1 MIKTLDSILN
11 LIFPKSCE
19 FCSRQIQNPY
29 RFCDFCLNNIDYTP
43 TYNKDSSNMTEKILF
58 GKIPIEFGYSLF
70 YFEEQ
75 KISQAMI
82 HSLKYKSNKRIGVLL
97 GKKIGKGLLRVPI
110 IDTVDLI
117 IPVPIHHKRKFI
129 RGYNQSEVIAKG
141 MSEILNIKIEQNF
154 IKKNTNNKSQTKL
167 SAKNRVYNNKNLFN
181 CSNKI
186 SPKHILIIDDV
197 ITTGNTIENMCKC
210 ILNKHPNIKI
220 SIACLGIAKSN
231 K

>member
-1 MIKTLDSILN
+1 MIKALDSILN
-11 LIFPKSCE
+11 LIFPKRCE
-19 FCSRQIQNPY
+19 FCSRQIHNHY

-43 TYNKDSSNMTEKILF
+43 PYNKGFSNVTEKLLF

-82 HSLKYKSNKRIGVLL
+82 HSLKYKSNKKIGVLL
-97 GKKIGKGLLRVPI
+97 GEKIGKELLRVPI
-110 IDTVDLI
+110 IETVDFI

-129 RGYNQSEVIAKG
+129 RGYNQSEIIAKG
-141 MSEILNIKIEQNF
+141 MSQILNIKIERGF
-154 IKKNTNNKSQTKL
+154 IKKNKNNKSQTKL
-167 SAKNRVYNNKNLFN
+167 SAEQRHFKNKNLFN
-181 CSNKI
+181 CTKKM

-197 ITTGNTIENMCKC
+197 ITTGSTIENICKC
-210 ILNKHPNIKI
+210 ILTELPKIKI